1 MKPHSAFRPLGVAA
15 LVVMVCGAAQSA
27 AFAQAAPPEA
37 QPAPGSDAAAAPATP
52 PSGEAPP
59 PIPPPPPPPPPK
71 ATEPG
76 ATEADAAATTALA
89 DVAAS
94 TQAETETYRLN
105 LYGFS
110 DVTYT
115 KTVSAGSFGY
125 PVSSFYVGNLNLY
138 ASGELGDSWRTLME
152 VRFTYLPNG
161 SIPSAQAFSPMPPP
175 PTDTAVPDYVDLN
188 RPLRWGGVVIERAY
202 VERTFLSWLTLRAG
216 QFLTPYGIWNV
227 DHGSPVIIGVYRPF
241 IVGDGLFPA
250 SQTGLEALGAGLVGP
265 VEIGYHLTLSN
276 GRGPTDT
283 YRDMDGN
290 KAVGWRLWARRRDA
304 DLGTL
309 SLGFSGYRGKY
320 TNANQ
325 VTQIDASGNFSVVL
339 QPTVQ
344 YDELSLGGD
353 LKWERGGALVQS
365 EIIMNEVAYN
375 DAYRPAAVTF
385 GGPPGFVPDNRRWG
399 VYGLAGY
406 RFQFLG
412 IMPWA
417 GGEFYDLGKQQ
428 SNVAAVWGG
437 LNIRPTP
444 RVVLKVQLTR
454 SFWTESLGGFSFK
467 GLMLA
472 DFQIAWSF

>member
-1 MKPHSAFRPLGVAA
+1 
-15 LVVMVCGAAQSA
+15 
-27 AFAQAAPPEA
+27 
-37 QPAPGSDAAAAPATP
+37 
-52 PSGEAPP
+52 
-59 PIPPPPPPPPPK
+59 PPPPPPK

-76 ATEADAAATTALA
+76 ANDADAAATTALA
-89 DVAAS
+89 DVTAS

-110 DVTYT
+110 DLTYT

-125 PVSSFYVGNLNLY
+125 PVSSFYIGNLNLY

-161 SIPSAQAFSPMPPP
+161 SIPTAQAFSPMPPP
-175 PTDTAVPDYVDLN
+175 PTDTAVPDYADLN

-202 VERTFLSWLTLRAG
+202 VERTFLSWLTVRAG

-241 IVGDGLFPA
+241 IVGEALFPT
-250 SQTGLEALGAGLVGP
+250 SQTGLEALGAGRVGP

-320 TNANQ
+320 TNAN
-325 VTQIDASGNFSVVL
+325 
-339 QPTVQ
+339 TV
-344 YDELSLGGD
+344 
-353 LKWERGGALVQS
+353 
-365 EIIMNEVAYN
+365 
-375 DAYRPAAVTF
+375 
-385 GGPPGFVPDNRRWG
+385 
-399 VYGLAGY
+399 
-406 RFQFLG
+406 
-412 IMPWA
+412 
-417 GGEFYDLGKQQ
+417 
-428 SNVAAVWGG
+428 
-437 LNIRPTP
+437 
-444 RVVLKVQLTR
+444 
-454 SFWTESLGGFSFK
+454 
-467 GLMLA
+467 
-472 DFQIAWSF
+472 